1 MTGVGK
7 THIGKIRKCNE
18 DTIFVC
24 NTNIGSLPDLY
35 IVADGMGGHR
45 SGDVASRNAVEHFC
59 RFAGSLEG
67 EYEILDVLV
76 DSAKYANRK
85 VYQMSLESDEYTN
98 MGTTFLAAVLC
109 DGKVYIAHIGDC
121 RLYIIRNGSIRQ
133 ITSDHTYVMELV
145 KSGMISRE
153 EAAVHP
159 ERNIITRALGVD
171 GDISV
176 DGLFESVLS
185 DDIIIICSDG
195 LYEMIDDNKILEIAA
210 DKNLNLECKADKL
223 IEAANI
229 NGGKDNIS
237 VVLIG

>member
-7 THIGKIRKCNE
+7 TDVGKIRKCNE
-18 DTIFVC
+18 DTVFVC
-24 NTNIGSLPDLY
+24 NTNIGPLPDLY

-45 SGDVASRNAVEHFC
+45 SGDVASRNAVDYFC
-59 RFAGSLEG
+59 GFVAALEG
-67 EYEILDVLV
+67 ECEILDALI

-85 VYQMSLESDEYTN
+85 VYQLSLEKDEYTN
-98 MGTTFLAAVLC
+98 MGTTFLAAVIC
-109 DGKVYIAHIGDC
+109 EGKVYIAHVGDC
-121 RLYIIRNGSIRQ
+121 RLYIIRDGSIRQ
-133 ITSDHTYVMELV
+133 VTSDHTYVMELV

-171 GDISV
+171 DDVYI
-176 DGLFESVLS
+176 DGLFQNLLPE
-185 DDIIIICSDG
+185 DIVIICSDG
-195 LYEMIDDNKILEIAA
+195 LYEMIDDDKILEIVS

-223 IEAANI
+223 IDAANLG
-229 NGGKDNIS
+229 GGKDNIS